1 MKKFLAVML
10 GGLLMANVSNIASAE
25 VRTYEGVGE
34 YVMSD
39 FETPDIAK
47 QRAKARAE
55 AAAQEKAGVLV
66 KSNTQVV
73 NLQLKSEEIEIIT
86 SGVMKVHSVTYD
98 VKPDSSGFVFMS
110 KVVVDID
117 TDEID
122 KWLNQNENSMAELVA
137 QNKALQNSIA
147 EQEKQL
153 AELKAKLAA
162 AEKNQS
168 ETSVSVRIQM
178 TRDFAQNDS
187 QFLSNQRLKVGND
200 FYSRKD
206 YNSAISAYTEA
217 IELNP
222 QNIDAY
228 IYRGGAF
235 GYLKNYQSAAADFS
249 NAIQID
255 NRNFNAHYGL
265 GTAYLYQRNYQAAI
279 SELDIAISLDSQ
291 NAAAYYAR
299 GYCYEM
305 TRKNF
310 ESQRDYE
317 TARRLGYQF

>member
-1 MKKFLAVML
+1 MKKFLAFML
-10 GGLLMANVSNIASAE
+10 GGLLMANVANAE

-66 KSNTQVV
+66 KSNTKVV

-110 KVVVDID
+110 KVIVDID

-137 QNKALQNSIA
+137 QNNALKNSIA

-206 YNSAISAYTEA
+206 YNSAISAYTES

-265 GTAYLYQRNYQAAI
+265 GVAYMYQRNYQAAI
-279 SELDIAISLDSQ
+279 SEFDIAIGLNNQDA
-291 NAAAYYAR
+291 NAYYAR

-305 TRKNF
+305 TNRNF
-310 ESQRDYE
+310 EAQHDYE
-317 TARRLGYQF
+317 SARRLGYQF

>member
-1 MKKFLAVML
+1 MKKFLAVVL
-10 GGLLMANVSNIASAE
+10 GGLLMANVANAE

-55 AAAQEKAGVLV
+55 QAAQEKAGVFV
-66 KSNTQVV
+66 KSNTKVV
-73 NLQLKSEEIEIIT
+73 DLQLKSEEIEIIT
-86 SGVMKVHSVTYD
+86 AGVMKVHSVTYD
-98 VKPDSSGFVFMS
+98 VKNDSSGFVFVS
-110 KVVVDID
+110 KVFADID
-117 TDEID
+117 TAEIE

-137 QNKALQNSIA
+137 QNRALQNSIA

-162 AEKNQS
+162 VEKNQS

-187 QFLSNQRLKVGND
+187 QFLSTQRLKVGND
-200 FYSRKD
+200 AYSRKD
-206 YNSAISAYTEA
+206 YNSAIWAYTDA

-228 IYRGGAF
+228 IFRGGAF
-235 GYLKNYQSAAADFS
+235 GYLKQYDSAAADFS
-249 NAIQID
+249 QAIQLNNQSFD
-255 NRNFNAHYGL
+255 AHYGL
-265 GTAYLYQRNYQAAI
+265 GATYLYQRKYNSAI
-279 SELDIAISLDSQ
+279 NELNIAISLNNQ

-299 GYCYEM
+299 GYCHEM
-305 TRKNF
+305 TRRTE

-317 TARRLGYQF
+317 TAKRLGYQF

>member
-1 MKKFLAVML
+1 MKKFLAVVL
-10 GGLLMANVSNIASAE
+10 GGLLMANVANAE

-55 AAAQEKAGVLV
+55 QAAQEKAGVFV
-66 KSNTQVV
+66 KSNTKVV
-73 NLQLKSEEIEIIT
+73 DLQLKSEEIEIIT
-86 SGVMKVHSVTYD
+86 AGVMKVHSVTYD
-98 VKPDSSGFVFMS
+98 VKNDSSGFVFVS
-110 KVVVDID
+110 KVFADID
-117 TDEID
+117 TAEIE

-137 QNKALQNSIA
+137 QNRALQNSIA

-162 AEKNQS
+162 VEKNQS

-187 QFLSNQRLKVGND
+187 QFLSTQRLKVGND
-200 FYSRKD
+200 AYSRKD
-206 YNSAISAYTEA
+206 YNSAIWAYTDA

-228 IYRGGAF
+228 IFRGGAF
-235 GYLKNYQSAAADFS
+235 GYLKQYDSAAADFS
-249 NAIQID
+249 QAIQLNNQSFD
-255 NRNFNAHYGL
+255 AHYGL
-265 GTAYLYQRNYQAAI
+265 GATYLYQRKYNSAI
-279 SELDIAISLDSQ
+279 NELNIAISLNNQ

-299 GYCYEM
+299 GYCHEM
-305 TRKNF
+305 TRRTA

-317 TARRLGYQF
+317 TAKRLGYQF

>member
-10 GGLLMANVSNIASAE
+10 GGLLMANVSNIANAE
-25 VRTYEGVGE
+25 VKTQTGEGE

-55 AAAQEKAGVLV
+55 RAAQEKAGVFV
-66 KSNTQVV
+66 KSSTKVANM
-73 NLQLKSEEIEIIT
+73 QLKSDEIEIIT

-117 TDEID
+117 TDEVD
-122 KWLNQNENSMAELVA
+122 KWLKQNENSMAELVA
-137 QNKALQNSIA
+137 QNNALKNSIA

-153 AELKAKLAA
+153 AELKEKLAK

-168 ETSVSVRIQM
+168 ETSISVRIQM
-178 TRDFAQNDS
+178 TKDFAQNDTI
-187 QFLSNQRLKVGND
+187 FLSNQRLKVGND

-235 GYLKNYQSAAADFS
+235 GYLKNYQSAVADYS
-249 NAIQID
+249 QAIQLD

-265 GTAYLYQRNYQAAI
+265 GAAYLYQGKYNSAI
-279 SELDIAISLDSQ
+279 VELNTAINLNSQ

-305 TRKNF
+305 TYRNS
-310 ESQRDYE
+310 EAQRDYE
-317 TARRLGYQF
+317 TAKRLGYQF

>member
-1 MKKFLAVML
+1 MKKFLALML
-10 GGLLMANVSNIASAE
+10 GGLLMANVSNVASAE
-25 VRTYEGVGE
+25 VKTYTGEGE

-55 AAAQEKAGVLV
+55 RAAQEKAGVLV
-66 KSNTQVV
+66 KSNTKVV
-73 NLQLKSEEIEIIT
+73 NLQLKADEIEIIT
-86 SGVMKVHSVTYD
+86 SGVMKVHSVTYN
-98 VKPDSSGFVFMS
+98 VKPDSSGFVFTS

-137 QNKALQNSIA
+137 QNNALKISIA

-153 AELKAKLAA
+153 AELKEKLAK
-162 AEKNQS
+162 AEKNKS
-168 ETSVSVRIQM
+168 ETSISVRIQM
-178 TRDFAQNDS
+178 TKDFAQNDTV
-187 QFLSNQRLKVGND
+187 FLSNQRLKVGND

-206 YNSAISAYTEA
+206 YNSAVSAYTEA

-235 GYLKNYQSAAADFS
+235 GYLKNYQSAVSDYS
-249 NAIQID
+249 QAIQID

-265 GTAYLYQRNYQAAI
+265 GAAYLYQRNYQAAI
-279 SELDIAISLDSQ
+279 SEFNIAINLNPQDANS
-291 NAAAYYAR
+291 YYAR

-305 TRKNF
+305 TYRNY
-310 ESQRDYE
+310 EAQRDYE
-317 TARRLGYQF
+317 TAKRFGYQF